1 MIELGERR
9 LQLQGIPVNNPD
21 PVPKRSWVK
30 GKTHG
35 RANTRGLTANE
46 LGQRRQ
52 RQQGRQQAQEARIQE
67 EDFIQQLHQAAASQ
81 DPFDSQFTTISVAP
95 ARSEQLLD
103 RASERPR
110 TPPQISQTLPIR
122 TPTTTERPRRR
133 KTPSPEPSPEPSPLP
148 TSAYELPTST
158 APPKLGREKRKRVH
172 TCWHYSLPFHTNLA
186 LLPLLH
192 QRLQPCP
199 LLVKPRHTELANHGH
214 SVDAQPAAE

>member
-1 MIELGERR
+1 MDSENRHRFDRQRARKQELLDEQMIELGERR

-172 TCWHYSLPFHTNLA
+172 TARYQEAKETG
-186 LLPLLH
+186 
-192 QRLQPCP
+192 QI
-199 LLVKPRHTELANHGH
+199 
-214 SVDAQPAAE
+214 AESQEAHKADRQG